1 MAAADVLIHVS
12 PPPPTP
18 PAQSFQIE
26 SKKQFTDTDD
36 KQGIKL
42 IQTQT
47 KLIWLDM

>member
-26 SKKQFTDTDD
+26 SKKQFLNADN
-36 KQGIKL
+36 K
-42 IQTQT
+42 
-47 KLIWLDM
+47 